1 MRHESA
7 FERFASD
14 VSDVAVSE
22 TACGMCCLFSCDVS
36 ISKGYCGLC
45 NVNCRLTS
53 PRLFN

>member
-22 TACGMCCLFSCDVS
+22 TACVVFFLVMCPFLRAIVAYVMSTAD
-36 ISKGYCGLC
+36 
-45 NVNCRLTS
+45 
-53 PRLFN
+53 